1 MGEQPS
7 RYVIQLKHY
16 KSITM
21 MKKLLI
27 LTIALLSMLSAHA
40 QKKSL
45 LDYQEIQLGKYAD
58 GRPMLF
64 HFIPTDGELKLFL
77 TVSDQHL
84 MLMGDNKGCKLFDT
98 ETFEEIAEPNFK
110 GRPLYQLTRNGYL
123 SYSQGKMFLFGYGQ
137 PVFYNFN
144 GEKVWSSKYELLM
157 ADRPFHVVICAENR
171 KGDHLI
177 AYDMETGKTLWR
189 QTIARYWHDFLAELN
204 IDKSVKDQ
212 RIYYLMGDSLIRLN
226 VVTGDTLRH
235 AFTAGVKEPVKS
247 RFSLAKARYTFPSRD
262 FTQEALNSDVYG
274 PILTGT
280 HSNIIFSGDTLFV
293 TDAKN
298 IYCLDKNLKSIWA
311 SRLPEGC
318 GSKSTIKIFGDQICM
333 QNYGIAFQGGILA
346 RYGHPFTATF
356 DRNTGKQ
363 LSLEMI
369 DIKKKVMGGIMV
381 KGRTYWQTDNQ
392 FFYNEEGD
400 STVHQIKWKPNT
412 ARAPQENHFD
422 YVICDTVGVNKDGI
436 LQNVI
441 TNDHQ
446 LVLEVYGQDVNV
458 IKDDG
463 TCDFLSADSVFF
475 SDGNNVYSTNND
487 INQVNTFIIV
497 DPKTRKIESSFHLKG
512 SVGCDKNGNIYVV
525 TKSGVGFHKKD

>member
-1 MGEQPS
+1 
-7 RYVIQLKHY
+7 
-16 KSITM
+16 

-27 LTIALLSMLSAHA
+27 LTIALLSMLSAQA

-64 HFIPTDGELKLFL
+64 HFIPTDGELKRIL
-77 TVSDQHL
+77 TVPDQHL
-84 MLMGDNKGCKLFDT
+84 MLMGDKNGNKLFNT

-110 GRPLYQLTRNGYL
+110 NQQLAQLTKNGYL
-123 SYSQGKMFLFGYGQ
+123 TYTLPKFFSFGYGK
-137 PVFYNFN
+137 PTFFN
-144 GEKVWSSKYELLM
+144 YKGEQVWKSKNEGLIF
-157 ADRPFHVVICAENR
+157 DRNSRIVVCAENR
-171 KGDHLI
+171 RGDQLV

-189 QTIARYWHDFLAELN
+189 KTITSNRHAIEADLYV
-204 IDKSVKDQ
+204 DKSVKDK

-226 VVTGDTLRH
+226 VLTGDTLRH

-247 RFSLAKARYTFPSRD
+247 RFSFVKARYTFPSRD
-262 FTQEALNSDVYG
+262 FTKEALYSTVNG
-274 PILTGT
+274 AILTGT
-280 HSNIIFSGDTLFV
+280 HSNYIFSGDSLFV
-293 TDAKN
+293 ADAEN
-298 IYCLDKNLKSIWA
+298 LYCLDKSLKTIWA
-311 SRLPEGC
+311 TRLPDGC
-318 GSKSTIKIFGDQICM
+318 SSKSHIKVFGDQIRM
-333 QNYGIAFQGGILA
+333 QNYGVAFQNGQIG

>member
-1 MGEQPS
+1 
-7 RYVIQLKHY
+7 
-16 KSITM
+16 M

-45 LDYQEIQLGKYAD
+45 LDYTEIQLGKYAD
-58 GRPMLF
+58 GQPLLC
-64 HFIPTDGELKLFL
+64 HFIPTDGELNTFLITDEFPLMLVGDKNDNKLF
-77 TVSDQHL
+77 
-84 MLMGDNKGCKLFDT
+84 NT

-110 GRPLYQLTRNGYL
+110 NQELAQLTKNGYL
-123 SYSQGKMFLFGYGQ
+123 TYTLPKFFSFGYGK
-137 PVFYNFN
+137 PTFFN
-144 GEKVWSSKYELLM
+144 YKGEQVWKSKNEGLM
-157 ADRPFHVVICAENR
+157 FDRISRVVVCAENR
-171 KGDHLI
+171 KGDQLV

-189 QTIARYWHDFLAELN
+189 KTITSNRHAIEADLN

-235 AFTAGVKEPVKS
+235 AFTAGVKEPTKS

-280 HSNIIFSGDTLFV
+280 HSNILFSGDTLFV
-293 TDAKN
+293 ADAEN
-298 IYCLDKNLKSIWA
+298 IYCLDKNLKTIWA
-311 SRLPEGC
+311 TKLPDGC
-318 GSKSTIKIFGDQICM
+318 GSKSHIKVFGDQIRM

-346 RYGHPFTATF
+346 RCGHPFTATF

-392 FFYNEEGD
+392 FFYNEEGE

-422 YVICDTVGVNKDGI
+422 YVICATVGVNKDGI

-446 LVLEVYGQDVNV
+446 LVVEVYGQDVNV